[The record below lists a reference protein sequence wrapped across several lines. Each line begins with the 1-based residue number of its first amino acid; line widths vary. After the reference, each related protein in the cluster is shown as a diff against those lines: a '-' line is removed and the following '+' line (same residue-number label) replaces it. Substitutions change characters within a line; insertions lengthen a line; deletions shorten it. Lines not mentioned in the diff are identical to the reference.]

1 MVNPSSYAHSSP
13 SQLECS
19 TPPSSK
25 WPIELGVDA
34 RPPLRGP
41 CLRGESYG
49 IFGKGAAFPIE
60 KIGKNGGHLGGK
72 AIFFRAI

>member
-19 TPPSSK
+19 TPLSSAK
-25 WPIELGVDA
+25 WPIELGVNA

-41 CLRGESYG
+41 CLRGESLR
-49 IFGKGAAFPIE
+49 GKGAAFPIE
-60 KIGKNGGHLGGK
+60 KMEGT
-72 AIFFRAI
+72 